1 MAGLAV
7 KLPLSRNNK
16 GGYSL
21 IQTYD
26 ELAAQNLKMLVLT
39 CPGERIMD
47 PEFGV
52 GARRFLFENM
62 GQSTFRSFEV
72 RLRQQQQKYLPY
84 LKIENIEFLTSEV
97 DQTLGDNFLG
107 IRISYFNKV
116 TNIRNALSL
125 PINN

>member
-16 GGYSL
+16 DGYSL

-62 GQSTFRSFEV
+62 SQSTFRSFEV